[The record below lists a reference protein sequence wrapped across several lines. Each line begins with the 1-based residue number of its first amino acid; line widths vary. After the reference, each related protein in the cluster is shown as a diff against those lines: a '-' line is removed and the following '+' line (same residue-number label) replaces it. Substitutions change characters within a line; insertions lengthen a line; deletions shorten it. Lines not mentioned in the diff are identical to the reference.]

1 MYSDEYLCILIA
13 TIFQLEKY
21 YEGSHMMEQCVCAFQ
36 EHSMRILDE

>member
-21 YEGSHMMEQCVCAFQ
+21 YEGSHMMEQCVCVPGTQ
-36 EHSMRILDE
+36 YEDTR